1 VDKPKTMKI
10 KHHDFGQEEVVA
22 NERYATQPLLHEG

>member
-22 NERYATQPLLHEG
+22 NERYVAQTLLHEG